1 MRSFIAIAIPD
12 AVKAKL
18 QAAVKRLTPH
28 AVDVSWGTVT
38 QLHFTLAFLGET
50 SPAILPHVSTAVARI
65 CATAAPFMCRAY
77 GLGFFGTKRNPKVIW
92 AGVDPIP
99 ALGAL
104 HEAIATELNRF
115 GFKIE
120 EDEFRPHIT
129 LGRCP
134 ERARNHPLV
143 EAMEEDEGVNFGS
156 WPVTGLTLFESRPM
170 PKGTVY
176 ATLNRF
182 QFGT

>member
-1 MRSFIAIAIPD
+1 MRSFISIAIPD

-18 QAAVKRLTPH
+18 QAAVKRLAPQ
-28 AVDVSWGTVT
+28 AVDVSWCTVGQFHLT
-38 QLHFTLAFLGET
+38 IAFLGET
-50 SPAILPHVSTAVARI
+50 SPAILPHVSAAVARI
-65 CATAAPFMCRAY
+65 CATSVPFTCRAY

-99 ALGAL
+99 QLGAL
-104 HEAIATELNRF
+104 HEAIATELKRF

-129 LGRCP
+129 LGRCL
-134 ERARNHPLV
+134 ERSRNHPLV
-143 EAMEEDEGVNFGS
+143 EAMEEDESIDFGS
-156 WPVTGLTLFESRPM
+156 WPVTSLTMYESRLT
-170 PKGTVY
+170 PKGAVY

-182 QFGT
+182 QFGS